1 MNTLKKRRST
11 RVHLTVSVAELVGI
25 KQEMVR
31 RWKAARPHS
40 DAKLELRG
48 VMRGLGMAI
57 AAALHHDDP
66 KGPMLSTRPATEGK
80 PQGTDGRRRK
90 SL

>member
-25 KQEMVR
+25 KEEMVR
-31 RWKAARPHS
+31 RFRAARPHS

-66 KGPMLSTRPATEGK
+66 KGPMLTTRPATEGK

>member
-1 MNTLKKRRST
+1 MNQNRLNKTISVSELDTLRDEMRR
-11 RVHLTVSVAELVGI
+11 RFG
-25 KQEMVR
+25 
-31 RWKAARPHS
+31 AARPHS

-57 AAALHHDDP
+57 AAALNHDDP
-66 KGPMLSTRPATEGK
+66 KGPMLTTRPATEGK